1 MPSFYRKLKELKI
14 LFFIILVTYITEYS
28 GKMLLFTILVT
39 YITEYSGKMLL
50 FIILVTYITEYS
62 GKSENVTFHNL
73 GYLYY

>member
-14 LFFIILVTYITEYS
+14 LFFI
-28 GKMLLFTILVT
+28 ILVT